1 MSGKVLLAATM
12 LTAFAVSADAQAKPD
27 FSGQW
32 TTAPEAVA
40 APGGAPGG
48 NAQGAGPARGGGGA
62 PGRGRAGD
70 MGSGWGPTIR
80 ISQTAQQLTVE
91 YAFYTRGDMQPPMKF
106 VYALDGT
113 ESKNTV
119 LAGHGMQEQR
129 STTTWDGENLV
140 ITTVHSFVDPST
152 GKPAP
157 STIVQS
163 LSLASPTSLVVT
175 TTRKGVLGSPDTTA
189 KTTYRKL

>member
-1 MSGKVLLAATM
+1 
-12 LTAFAVSADAQAKPD
+12 
-27 FSGQW
+27 
-32 TTAPEAVA
+32 
-40 APGGAPGG
+40 
-48 NAQGAGPARGGGGA
+48 
-62 PGRGRAGD
+62 
-70 MGSGWGPTIR
+70 
-80 ISQTAQQLTVE
+80 
-91 YAFYTRGDMQPPMKF
+91 MQPPMKF